1 MLNNIYDTSYLIH
14 VSPHI
19 DPEQI
24 MALDLLN
31 NQLLVTVAA
40 QQFYDNKCTIV
51 GTEKTA
57 TVPHGTVH

>member
-1 MLNNIYDTSYLIH
+1 
-14 VSPHI
+14 
-19 DPEQI
+19 